1 MLHTDLLNKE
11 KREDFITD
19 LNKINQNTTIISK
32 EVKELYNKV
41 LDSINKDDL
50 TEINDRE
57 MSLFL
62 GENILAGLNYE
73 LDAESNKTLNELK
86 EIARKAGIDYSS
98 LSSEQLV
105 EEVLYIRSN
114 YSSDETGKITSNYSV
129 SDKSKLILLYD

>member
-11 KREDFITD
+11 KREDFIND